1 MIPSTVSNFK
11 HFHTKILTR
20 DFYLLLFVSLINF
33 TKMKQNQAENIL
45 ETRKF
50 LKDKL
55 LNDTATFLGFEK
67 ERELIKS
74 LFLKTNQE
82 QFGENAL
89 LIGGPKCG
97 KTTLINSVLNS
108 LLSEKEFCESTHVIC
123 LDGFYHT
130 DDRLALKTATEQLKL
145 EKLVEGKVF
154 NSFAENFSFL
164 LSCLYSGWWLYLY
177 RNP

>member
-1 MIPSTVSNFK
+1 MV
-11 HFHTKILTR
+11 
-20 DFYLLLFVSLINF
+20 
-33 TKMKQNQAENIL
+33 QNQLQNLL
-45 ETRKF
+45 ETRSY

-55 LNDTATFLGFEK
+55 INDNAKFYGFEK
-67 ERELIKS
+67 ERELIRN
-74 LFLKTNQE
+74 LFLKTNNE

-97 KTTLINSVLNS
+97 KTTLINSVLYS
-108 LLSEKEFCESTHVIC
+108 LLSEKEFLENTHIIC

-145 EKLVEGKVF
+145 EKMMEGKVF

-164 LSCLYSGWWLYLY
+164 LSCLHSGLMLVYCY
-177 RNP
+177 F